1 MGQKLGSQFSASGAT
16 AVIAPAIG
24 GIIVAHEVAAALNV
38 RAIFGERSNGRM
50 ILRRGFEI
58 YSDDRLIVVE
68 DVITTGKSTREIIAL
83 AGEYQG
89 EIVGIGAL
97 ALRSSGPMELPSKP
111 KALLNLNIEN
121 WSEAECPL
129 CKQGIPITTPGSR
142 YVR

>member
-1 MGQKLGSQFSASGAT
+1 
-16 AVIAPAIG
+16 
-24 GIIVAHEVAAALNV
+24 VAHEVAAALNV

-58 YSDDRLIVVE
+58 HSDDKLIVVE
-68 DVITTGKSTREIIAL
+68 DVITTGKSTREIVTL
-83 AGEYQG
+83 AGEHQG

-97 ALRSSGPMELPSKP
+97 ALRSSNPMELPGKP